1 MNRKKK
7 KSTQPAPSNMTP
19 EELAAQYELML
30 SPCEYEE
37 LIREIDQ
44 PLPPAIRINPLKT
57 SPGFPSRLSSKY
69 GWQLEPVP
77 FCKTGF
83 RVITNSGPEVS
94 STLEHRLGMYYI
106 QEAASMLPVEL
117 FALPTDQDELILD
130 MAASPGG
137 KTTHLISHS
146 GDRGL
151 VLAND
156 SSQGRIQA
164 LRIVLQNWGAV
175 NYAITRFPAERFG
188 DWYPG
193 IFDKILLDAPCSM
206 QGLRTAESHPSRPVT
221 AKESLQLS
229 RRQRAMLA
237 SAIRALR
244 VGGEVVY
251 STCTLLPEE
260 DEAVIDAVLR
270 DFPSV
275 IEVLDAQK
283 ILPAPAPGLRSC
295 HEHDFTA
302 DMEKSVRMWPHRYHT
317 AGFFACHLRKIAPL
331 GGKTD
336 EPPFRPLQ
344 KVGFQVFSHKEE
356 QEFCHAFSDWYGF
369 DLEADLVENHRLLIR
384 RYEQIHIFPWLLLD
398 KFTSLPL
405 QATGIL
411 LGEETPDGFLP
422 SQAWVERFGHLC
434 TRSVIRLDKEDST
447 AWLKGMNLE
456 LFGGR
461 EQPVNPYLLVLNTEG
476 VALGRA
482 KITGEGLKN
491 LLQRRAH

>member
-1 MNRKKK
+1 MKRKQK
-7 KSTQPAPSNMTP
+7 KSTLPVPSSTP
-19 EELAAQYELML
+19 EEMAASYRSLL
-30 SPCEYEE
+30 SVEEYEK
-37 LIREIDQ
+37 LIQEINQ
-44 PLPPAIRINPLKT
+44 PLPLAIRINPLKT

-94 STLEHRLGMYYI
+94 STLEHCLGMYYI

-117 FALPTDQDELILD
+117 FSLPPDHGELILD

-137 KTTHLISHS
+137 KTTHLISRS

-156 SSQGRIQA
+156 SSQGRVQA

-188 DWYPG
+188 DWYPNL
-193 IFDKILLDAPCSM
+193 FDKILLDAPCSM

-221 AKESLQLS
+221 EKESLQLS

-260 DEAVIDAVLR
+260 DEAVIDAVLH

-283 ILPAPAPGLRSC
+283 ILPAPAPGLRSY

-302 DMEKSVRMWPHRYHT
+302 DMEKSIRLWPHRYHT

-331 GGKTD
+331 EGKAT
-336 EPPFRPLQ
+336 EPPFRPLE
-344 KVGFQVFSHKEE
+344 KVDFQVFSPKEE
-356 QEFCHAFSDWYGF
+356 QEFCHAFSDWYGV
-369 DLEADLVENHRLLIR
+369 DLEADLVENHRLLVR
-384 RYEQIHIFPWLLLD
+384 HYEQVYIFPQLLLD
-398 KFTSLPL
+398 KFAGLPV
-405 QATGIL
+405 QSAGIL

-422 SQAWVERFGHLC
+422 SQAWAERFGHLC
-434 TRSVIRLDKEDST
+434 TRSVIQLDEEDSA
-447 AWLKGMNLE
+447 AWLNGMNME
-456 LFGGR
+456 LSVSE
-461 EQPVNPYLLVLNTEG
+461 EQSMNRYLVILSAEG
-476 VALGRA
+476 MALGRA
-482 KITGEGLKN
+482 KQTGEGLKN
-491 LLQRRAH
+491 LLRHRMR